1 MGKGSRPQRIL
12 WRSIWANY
20 FPALIPFHFLC
31 EGNNFTLLPTSLST
45 NMCDQR
51 IILAEKN
58 KTALNMILFHT
69 GYTDWVT
76 IRYLRQKRPKKSVV
90 RESSLLYPSPMLM
103 KNLCVRRVLFLL
115 RKNRTALK
123 MILFHW
129 LHLLSHNYIFK
140 TKKTKKSLARESS
153 VLYPSP
159 LLMKNSS
166 QLHLHSGKK
175 LMAFGYKWTGK
186 KAFLLSLFLGGLV
199 RY

>member
-76 IRYLRQKRPKKSVV
+76 IRYLRQKRPKKVLSG
-90 RESSLLYPSPMLM
+90 RAPCCIPLLCWWRTYASEEYFFCWGKIGQLWRWSCSTGYTDWATITSLRQKWPKKVLQGRAPCCIPP
-103 KNLCVRRVLFLL
+103 LCWW
-115 RKNRTALK
+115 RTRA
-123 MILFHW
+123 
-129 LHLLSHNYIFK
+129 NYICIVE
-140 TKKTKKSLARESS
+140 RNWW
-153 VLYPSP
+153 
-159 LLMKNSS
+159 LLVTNER
-166 QLHLHSGKK
+166 GRK
-175 LMAFGYKWTGK
+175 LWW
-186 KAFLLSLFLGGLV
+186 V
-199 RY
+199 W

>member
-1 MGKGSRPQRIL
+1 MFPNFQNYFPPGMGKGSRPQRIL

-58 KTALNMILFHT
+58 RTALNMILFHT

-76 IRYLRQKRPKKSVV
+76 IRYWDKKRP
-90 RESSLLYPSPMLM
+90 
-103 KNLCVRRVLFLL
+103 
-115 RKNRTALK
+115 
-123 MILFHW
+123 
-129 LHLLSHNYIFK
+129 
-140 TKKTKKSLARESS
+140 KKSLARESS

-186 KAFLLSLFLGGLV
+186 KAFLFSLFFTLFGGSG
-199 RY
+199 